1 MADKTKRKHARY
13 PKVRKEPWRPL
24 EGAVFVLAVVFALMI
39 TWNGIAAV
47 VRSIQADR
55 LAQQAADA
63 ESEPYYM
70 TFIRGVWNAAVGTDE
85 EEGAEEGEN
94 ENDDEFTYDTTV
106 DISAYADDT
115 GYAGRLYQLKDE
127 YDQVYAILAHYDEIP
142 ERLIRMALNNYET
155 MDYVAQYVTLKDVT
169 QTIDLSEEAES
180 ETVPLLLQ
188 WDTRWGYET
197 YGSGLVGYTGCG
209 PTCIAMVALF
219 LTGDT
224 DWDPGSV
231 AVWADSAGYYVS
243 GSGTAWTLMSVGC
256 EHFGIVATELTL
268 SESIV
273 AEHIAAGE
281 PIICSVGPGDFTSD
295 GHYIVLTGYEDGV
308 FTLNDPN
315 SLARSSQT
323 WTWEQLSGQIK
334 NLWAYTVQ

>member
-1 MADKTKRKHARY
+1 MANKTERKHARY
-13 PKVRKEPWRPL
+13 PKIRKEPWSAL
-24 EGAVFVLAVVFALMI
+24 ETAVFALAVVFALMI
-39 TWNGIAAV
+39 TWNGVAAV
-47 VRSIQADR
+47 ARSIRADME
-55 LAQQAADA
+55 AQQAADA
-63 ESEPYYM
+63 ESGPYYL
-70 TFIRGVWNAAVGTDE
+70 TFIRGVWDAAVGNTDE
-85 EEGAEEGEN
+85 ESDGSEAAPETE
-94 ENDDEFTYDTTV
+94 YDTTV

-115 GYAGRLYQLKDE
+115 GYAGQLYQLRDE
-127 YDQVYAILAHYDEIP
+127 YDQVYTILAHYDEIP
-142 ERLIRMALNNYET
+142 ERLIRLALSNNET
-155 MDYVAQYVTLKDVT
+155 MDYVAQYVTLKDAD
-169 QTIDLSEEAES
+169 QTIDLSAEAES

-197 YGSGLVGYTGCG
+197 YGSGLVGYTSCG
-209 PTCIAMVALF
+209 PTCIAMVALY

-231 AVWADSAGYYVS
+231 AAWADSAGYYVE
-243 GSGTAWTLMSVGC
+243 GSGTAWTLMSKGC
-256 EHFGIVATELTL
+256 EHFGIEATELTL

-315 SLARSSQT
+315 SRERSSQT
-323 WTWEQLSGQIK
+323 WTWSQLSSQIK
-334 NLWAYTVQ
+334 NLWAYTVR